1 MLDSGIMKIQSL
13 IRENNRLVP
22 VDVELS
28 FVPGL
33 PQIQFLGLPDQAI
46 KESIHRIKSAIRF
59 QGFEFPKAQQIL
71 VNLRPAHLKKSSR
84 GLELAVALGILW
96 ETDQAS
102 KPLDNSVL
110 VYGELSLNGEVF
122 EPDDLAE
129 DFETLPEQVVWTGD
143 GNKEEKGAPFTRFR
157 IAELQ
162 NVSSPEKVQPA
173 MRGYKLERPNFGFDL
188 HFPERQA
195 ELLKLIALGEHSLL
209 LAGPAGS
216 GKSTI
221 AKTLLSLLQ
230 EPSQEDVREI
240 IRNNK
245 EFGNDSLNWRP
256 MVHPHHSTTPLG
268 LIGGGAP
275 PVKGE
280 ISRAHKGILVL
291 DELLEFHPRAQEALR
306 EPMEELR
313 IRVRRGRFVE
323 DHPAETLVIATTN
336 LCPCGDWVPQSK
348 VICGRSLRKCQS
360 YMERLSGPLV
370 DRFQIIFF
378 TQKREL
384 GSVTT
389 GTAILKELEDVRKF
403 RKKMGEED
411 SRFLKVSARWTWEE
425 LIRDLPKFYLQELF
439 PRELASRRRDLA
451 TLRVARTYADLE
463 QVEKMEPRHV
473 EKALKITFLPFEA
486 LKRLGG

>member
-1 MLDSGIMKIQSL
+1 MKIQSL
-13 IRENNRLVP
+13 IRDNDRLVP

-46 KESIHRIKSAIRF
+46 KESIHRIKSAIRL

-96 ETDQAS
+96 ETEQAY
-102 KPLDNSVL
+102 KPKSDSVL

-122 EPDDLAE
+122 EPDDLPE
-129 DFETLPEQVVWTGD
+129 DFDSISGQEVWTGT
-143 GNKEEKGAPFTRFR
+143 GNQKNAPFDRVGLAVLQDVKSPQI
-157 IAELQ
+157 IAA
-162 NVSSPEKVQPA
+162 SSREYNIQ
-173 MRGYKLERPNFGFDL
+173 RPTFGLDMQ
-188 HFPERQA
+188 FPQRQA

-221 AKTLLSLLQ
+221 AKTLLSLLK
-230 EPSQEDVREI
+230 EPNNEELHEI
-240 IRNNK
+240 VRNNK
-245 EFGNDSLNWRP
+245 EFGNEFLNWRP
-256 MVHPHHSTTPLG
+256 LVQPHHSTTPLG

-275 PVKGE
+275 PYKGE

-306 EPMEELR
+306 EPMEESR
-313 IRVRRGRFVE
+313 IRIRRGRFVE
-323 DHPAETLVIATTN
+323 TYPAETLVISTTN
-336 LCPCGDWVPQSK
+336 LCPCGDWVPQAK
-348 VICGRSLRKCQS
+348 VICGRSLKKCQS

-384 GSVTT
+384 GTTVNGQDILNDLESV
-389 GTAILKELEDVRKF
+389 RRF
-403 RKKMGEED
+403 RNMMSIND
-411 SRFLKVSARWTWEE
+411 SRFTKVAGRWTWDE
-425 LIRDLPKFYLQELF
+425 LIRDLPSFYLNELF

-463 QVEKMEPRHV
+463 QMEKMEPRHV
-473 EKALKITFLPFEA
+473 EQALKITFLPFEA
-486 LKRLGG
+486 LKRLGS